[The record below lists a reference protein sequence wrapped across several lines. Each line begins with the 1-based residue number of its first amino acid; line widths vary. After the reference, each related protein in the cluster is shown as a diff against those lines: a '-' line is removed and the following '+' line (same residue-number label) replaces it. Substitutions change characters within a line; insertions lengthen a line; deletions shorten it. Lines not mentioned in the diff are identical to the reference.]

1 MTQFLVKGVTV
12 FGGEVKCK
20 LYCFSIS
27 HFCVQF
33 TQWPDSIT
41 LCTGGSHTLQHRQW
55 PHQVQVG
62 YSGAKIM
69 ATLFWRKIKCS
80 RNLIV
85 SYFCAGATRK
95 TRFRGVIHC
104 QIFCIML
111 CMNLQYLTLTLQ
123 IYKVIFLVFSSP
135 VLDMCFDIRFLL

>member
-41 LCTGGSHTLQHRQW
+41 LGTLHRRQPHITTQAVTTPGPARVQW
-55 PHQVQVG
+55 G
-62 YSGAKIM
+62 KNNG
-69 ATLFWRKIKCS
+69 T
-80 RNLIV
+80 
-85 SYFCAGATRK
+85 
-95 TRFRGVIHC
+95 
-104 QIFCIML
+104 
-111 CMNLQYLTLTLQ
+111 
-123 IYKVIFLVFSSP
+123 P
-135 VLDMCFDIRFLL
+135 VLNED